1 MTQESVSGDGAGR
14 GGGDGRGGR
23 GGPGAGRG
31 GSGEP
36 GAVGG
41 ARAVVVEVD
50 GLTVSLGEDRLV
62 DGVTFT
68 LRAGEVAALVGESG
82 SGKTTTGLALL
93 GEHPPGA
100 AVGGVVSVAADDGGL
115 GGNGGGNG
123 GPAGGGL
130 DGLAAA
136 DGVPGGDD
144 GVFGGRSG
152 GIGDDG
158 GRHGHGGGNGGRGGG
173 AGRRPVVGYIPQQPS
188 SALNPVRR
196 IGPVLEEM
204 ARRHL
209 GAGTRSERR
218 RSARERVLDALRRA
232 QLPAE
237 QQFLRRYPHQLSG
250 GQQQRVVL
258 AQALVCRPRVVVA
271 DEPTTGQDALTRAQ
285 VVEELRI
292 LTAQGI
298 AVLLLTH
305 DLDVV
310 RSLAEQ
316 VLVMRDGRI
325 VESGC
330 AGQVLGAPEHE
341 YTQRLVE
348 SQLSAEPSEQD
359 GGGEEASRALVG
371 VHGLDAG
378 HRRTT
383 TLENVSLEIAEGERV
398 ALVGRSGSGKTT
410 LARCIAGLHPA
421 RSGNIRLDGVD
432 LPSRLRKRTRE
443 QLARIQYVFQD
454 ARASFN
460 EFVPVLD
467 QVARTAELLR
477 GVQRPSAHAEALE
490 MLARV
495 GLAESTVRRR
505 PAALSGGEL
514 QRAAL
519 VRALLSGPDLLICD
533 EITSGLDT
541 ATQAGIVELL
551 AELQQGAGC
560 ALLLITHDFGVVAHL
575 AGRVAVIDQG
585 RIVEQGAA
593 AAVLTSPEHAATR
606 ALVAATAGAGEDAAG
621 ATLGRTRG

>member
-1 MTQESVSGDGAGR
+1 M
-14 GGGDGRGGR
+14 
-23 GGPGAGRG
+23 
-31 GSGEP
+31 
-36 GAVGG
+36 
-41 ARAVVVEVD
+41 VVEVD
-50 GLTVSLGEDRLV
+50 DLTVSLGDERLV
-62 DGVTFT
+62 DGVSFT

-100 AVGGVVSVAADDGGL
+100 AVGGVVSVAGDDGGP
-115 GGNGGGNG
+115 GGDGGGNG
-123 GPAGGGL
+123 GPG
-130 DGLAAA
+130 
-136 DGVPGGDD
+136 
-144 GVFGGRSG
+144 G

-158 GRHGHGGGNGGRGGG
+158 GRSGDGEVSGRRSGDNGVSGGRSGGP
-173 AGRRPVVGYIPQQPS
+173 GRRPVVGYIPQQPS

-204 ARRHL
+204 ALRHL

-232 QLPAE
+232 QLPTE

-271 DEPTTGQDALTRAQ
+271 DEPTTGQDALARAQ

-310 RSLAEQ
+310 RSLADQ

-325 VESGC
+325 VESGRT
-330 AGQVLGAPEHE
+330 GQVLGAPEHE

-348 SQLSAEPSEQD
+348 SQLSTEPSAHDD
-359 GGGEEASRALVG
+359 GAGEASRALVE
-371 VHGLDAG
+371 VRGLDAG

-383 TLENVSLEIAEGERV
+383 TLENVSLEIGQGERV

-410 LARCIAGLHPA
+410 LARCIAGLHQR
-421 RSGNIRLDGVD
+421 RSGYIRLDGVD

-477 GVQRPSAHAEALE
+477 GVERGNAQAEALE

-519 VRALLSGPDLLICD
+519 VRALLSGPALLICD

-560 ALLLITHDFGVVAHL
+560 ALLLITHDFGVVANL

-585 RIVEQGAA
+585 RIVEQGAT

-606 ALVAATAGAGEDAAG
+606 ALVAATAGAGEDAA
-621 ATLGRTRG
+621 AAGRTRG